1 MKKRFAGILAVGLIL
16 LWAACAPAA
25 QAPAAEAPAGEPAPQ
40 ATEVPPAE
48 EKAMPESFLWDD
60 FQDRDPEHMPEVGP
74 NGASIRESSWKNV
87 RAKNDGGALKLDM
100 RPPAFD
106 GKTYES
112 EDAYYAHADEWM
124 ADWGETVDMW
134 SLEGIGWCRY
144 LTIRVKGDIGGEERM
159 LILDLHP
166 QNARFYA
173 VRFSDLVL
181 KDGGHPT
188 ITREWQELTIDLTAS
203 GLPGMTDALH
213 LRAFLPCILWLERI
227 DFSEPLAPMDPG
239 AVLAGLEA
247 AETGKPGDLPI
258 ETYVNSF
265 SACMLNTL
273 G

>member
-40 ATEVPPAE
+40 AAE

-124 ADWGETVDMW
+124 ADWGETV
-134 SLEGIGWCRY
+134 
-144 LTIRVKGDIGGEERM
+144 
-159 LILDLHP
+159 
-166 QNARFYA
+166 
-173 VRFSDLVL
+173 
-181 KDGGHPT
+181 
-188 ITREWQELTIDLTAS
+188 
-203 GLPGMTDALH
+203 
-213 LRAFLPCILWLERI
+213 
-227 DFSEPLAPMDPG
+227 
-239 AVLAGLEA
+239 
-247 AETGKPGDLPI
+247 
-258 ETYVNSF
+258 
-265 SACMLNTL
+265 
-273 G
+273 